1 MTHLGFA
8 ISGFLFFWAFFQFG
22 LMDLRS
28 VARRRVFDSL
38 EFGIVLLNP
47 DHTVVD
53 LNPAA
58 EAIFDVSKGRV
69 IGRPLDG
76 LLPSDTPL
84 FVTDGDRIYNDEIVF
99 EVDGENRVY
108 DVDLTSMYYPIQQQT
123 IGRIVIFRER
133 SAVPVAEGE
142 RVTDS

>member
-1 MTHLGFA
+1 MATG
-8 ISGFLFFWAFFQFG
+8 S
-22 LMDLRS
+22 
-28 VARRRVFDSL
+28 
-38 EFGIVLLNP
+38 
-47 DHTVVD
+47 
-53 LNPAA
+53 
-58 EAIFDVSKGRV
+58 
-69 IGRPLDG
+69 
-76 LLPSDTPL
+76 
-84 FVTDGDRIYNDEIVF
+84 NDEIVF